1 MGDHGFSVHLNK
13 PVYVYSVGNQWTMM
27 NFHNMLS
34 HLCMCIKD
42 WGPLWAY
49 SCFAYEGMNKELKAL
64 FCGTRN
70 MSKQV
75 MLNFFDAIT

>member
-1 MGDHGFSVHLNK
+1 
-13 PVYVYSVGNQWTMM
+13 M
-27 NFHNMLS
+27 NFHMLS
-34 HLCMCIKD
+34 HLSVCVKN

-64 FCGTRN
+64 FRGTRN

-75 MLNFFDAIT
+75 LNSCLPNLFDAVTYPLTV